1 MGRPVSSQAGVAI
14 VGCGLIGQKRATAL
28 GGARLVVCADIAQD
42 RADRLAATVPGCKA
56 VTDWKLAVNDPD
68 VSIVIISTLHDTLAE
83 IAWGAVAAGKHG
95 PLMFLRARYG
105 HGGRLGYDRE
115 WRSDPAKSGGGELID
130 QGPHLI
136 DLARWFLGDFAEVDG
151 FATTY
156 FWDMPVDDNGFL
168 LLKTAEKKVAF
179 LHASCTEWKNTF
191 SFEIYGRDGKID
203 INGLGG
209 SYGTERLTYYKT
221 LPEMGPP
228 ETTMWEY
235 PMADNSWD
243 TEFAEFLED
252 IRLKR
257 PPSAGLRDAINEVQH
272 PIIREAIQMLGFKTP
287 QVEITTLADIPSGTG
302 LGSSGSFTTALLK
315 ALYVHRMRQIEPKEL
330 AELACEIEIDRL
342 AEPVGK
348 QDQYIAA
355 CGGLT
360 CFTFHPDD
368 RVDVAPLKISMDT
381 RFDLEATM

>member
-1 MGRPVSSQAGVAI
+1 V
-14 VGCGLIGQKRATAL
+14 
-28 GGARLVVCADIAQD
+28 
-42 RADRLAATVPGCKA
+42 
-56 VTDWKLAVNDPD
+56 VTDWKLAVNDPA

-83 IAWGAVAAGKHG
+83 IAHGTVAAGKHVLIEKPAARRAAELAGLPEAAAAKGCLVRVGFNHRYHRALQRAHELVTSGVLG

-105 HGGRLGYDRE
+105 HGGRVGYDRE

-168 LLKTAEKKVAF
+168 LLKTASKQVAF

-191 SFEIYGRDGKID
+191 SFEIYGRDGKLD

-209 SYGTERLTYYKT
+209 SYGTERLTYYKM
-221 LPEMGPP
+221 LPQMGPP
-228 ETTMWEY
+228 ETTAWEY

-243 TEFAEFLED
+243 AEFAEFLDD

-257 PPSAGLRDAINEVQH
+257 PPSAGLRDAIAALT
-272 PIIREAIQMLGFKTP
+272 IIEKIYRM
-287 QVEITTLADIPSGTG
+287 SGYDHH
-302 LGSSGSFTTALLK
+302 A
-315 ALYVHRMRQIEPKEL
+315 
-330 AELACEIEIDRL
+330 
-342 AEPVGK
+342 
-348 QDQYIAA
+348 
-355 CGGLT
+355 
-360 CFTFHPDD
+360 
-368 RVDVAPLKISMDT
+368 
-381 RFDLEATM
+381 

>member
-1 MGRPVSSQAGVAI
+1 MGRPVSSGAGVAI
-14 VGCGLIGQKRATAL
+14 VGCGLIGQKRAKAL

-42 RADRLAATVPGCKA
+42 RAERLAATAPGCKA
-56 VTDWKLAVNDPD
+56 VTDWKLAVSDPA

-83 IAWGAVAAGKHG
+83 IAHGAVAAGKHVLIEKPAARRPVELAGLAEAAAVNGSLVRVGFNHRYHRALQKAHELVTSGVLG

-105 HGGRLGYDRE
+105 HGARVGYDRE

-151 FATTY
+151 FAATY
-156 FWDMPVDDNGFL
+156 YWDMPVDDNGFL

-179 LHASCTEWKNTF
+179 LHVSCTEWKNTF

-209 SYGTERLTYYKT
+209 SYGIERLTYYRM

-228 ETTMWEY
+228 ETTIWEY

-257 PPSAGLRDAINEVQH
+257 QPSAGIRDAIEALT
-272 PIIREAIQMLGFKTP
+272 IIEKIYRM
-287 QVEITTLADIPSGTG
+287 SGYDHH
-302 LGSSGSFTTALLK
+302 S
-315 ALYVHRMRQIEPKEL
+315 
-330 AELACEIEIDRL
+330 
-342 AEPVGK
+342 
-348 QDQYIAA
+348 
-355 CGGLT
+355 
-360 CFTFHPDD
+360 
-368 RVDVAPLKISMDT
+368 
-381 RFDLEATM
+381 